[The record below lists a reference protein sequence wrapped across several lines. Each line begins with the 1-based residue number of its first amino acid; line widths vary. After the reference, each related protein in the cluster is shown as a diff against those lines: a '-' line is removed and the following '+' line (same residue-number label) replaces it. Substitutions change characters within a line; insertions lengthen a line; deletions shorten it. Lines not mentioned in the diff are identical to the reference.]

1 LPGPDALPP
10 GTKGTSS
17 ARARV
22 EAILA
27 RIGQAN
33 DAWHIFT
40 RVTGDDARAAA
51 AASDERARQGR
62 RIGALDGA
70 CVAVK
75 DNIDLEGHATT
86 AGIAHY
92 RDAVATADAQI
103 VRRMRA
109 AGAAIVGKTNMHE
122 AALGATSDNPWF
134 GRCEN
139 PRHPGYSPG
148 GSSGGSAA
156 AVAAGLSAFALG
168 TDTMG
173 SVRIPAAYCGVA
185 GFKPTR
191 GLLNMDG
198 ITPLSPTLDALGLF
212 APGAAELALAWQAL
226 SGESAEVTAL
236 ELPRLRLG
244 FLPGLLDVDVNEL
257 VARMYQDAVSRLRG
271 AGVAIVP
278 MDWPG
283 WDAARLRQ
291 SAFVLSEIEGA
302 QVHAAA
308 LEQDPGGFSPE
319 LRAMLAYGAKQ
330 APEKASGIRAALA
343 QAGARLLQTC
353 AGLDAIVLP
362 TTPGPV
368 PRHGQATAANLADFT
383 VPGNIAGLPC
393 ISIPWGETAA
403 RTPLALQLLAAP
415 GKDAWLLGFARCI
428 EGMRP

>member
-1 LPGPDALPP
+1 MPDTLPARMDGAA
-10 GTKGTSS
+10 S
-17 ARARV
+17 ARAQV

-27 RIGQAN
+27 RIGQVN
-33 DAWHIFT
+33 EAWHIFT
-40 RVTGDDARAAA
+40 QVTGADALAAA

-62 RIGALDGA
+62 HLGALDGA
-70 CVAVK
+70 CVALK
-75 DNIDLEGHATT
+75 DNIDLQGHPTS

-92 RDAVATADAQI
+92 RNALAQADAGI
-103 VRRMRA
+103 VLRLRA

-122 AALGATSDNPWF
+122 AALGASTDNPWF

-156 AVAAGLSAFALG
+156 AVAAGLSSFALG

-191 GLLNMDG
+191 GLLDMGG
-198 ITPLSPTLDALGLF
+198 IMPLSPTLDALGLF
-212 APGAAELALAWQAL
+212 APGAQGMTRAWQAL
-226 SGESAEVTAL
+226 SGESADATAL
-236 ELPRLRLG
+236 ALPALRLG
-244 FLPGLLDVDVNEL
+244 FLPGLLGVEVDES
-257 VARMYQDAVSRLRG
+257 VARMYTEAVARLRG
-271 AGVAIVP
+271 AGIAFAP

-291 SAFVLSEIEGA
+291 DAFLLSEIEGA
-302 QVHAAA
+302 RVHAVA
-308 LEQDPGGFSPE
+308 LEQDPEGFSPG

-330 APEKASGIRAALA
+330 APEKATRIRAALA
-343 QAGARLLQTC
+343 QARTQLLETC
-353 AGLDAIVLP
+353 AGVDAILLP

-368 PRHGQATAANLADFT
+368 PRHGQPAAANLADFT

-393 ISIPWGETAA
+393 ISIPWGGTAA
-403 RTPLALQLLAAP
+403 HTPLALQLLASP
-415 GKDAWLLGFARCI
+415 GRDTWLLGLAARI
-428 EGMRP
+428 EELRS